1 MFIFRER
8 FEASFLN
15 TLQRKRLVAQGS
27 EMTDHTGSE

>member
-15 TLQRKRLVAQGS
+15 TLRRKRLVARGS
-27 EMTDHTGSE
+27 EMTDHIGSE